1 MGDVTVSS
9 PKKKTN
15 QKSLN
20 SSVVGGTTKRIY
32 NRRNSSF
39 NKAHPKKF
47 LKGKDPYDSI
57 SPKVSSKF
65 SSFKMKKKSYGSKR
79 RSTKLFSDDSDVEEP
94 KVCTPLEGYTIN
106 VNNGGGDSI
115 KKNRAHNSTLLSTTI
130 GDHGTSSR
138 RTKKPQNVKE
148 AQKFLEH
155 VSGVIDMYGRS
166 QEGVTRKVLMD
177 LAFYITEKND
187 ILAMQ

>member
-1 MGDVTVSS
+1 MG
-9 PKKKTN
+9 
-15 QKSLN
+15 
-20 SSVVGGTTKRIY
+20 
-32 NRRNSSF
+32 
-39 NKAHPKKF
+39 
-47 LKGKDPYDSI
+47 
-57 SPKVSSKF
+57 PKVSRKF
-65 SSFKMKKKSYGSKR
+65 TSFGKAMKNKPIGSKI
-79 RSTKLFSDDSDVEEP
+79 RSEKLFSDDSDVEEP
-94 KVCTPLEGYTIN
+94 KVCTPLEDYTIN

-115 KKNRAHNSTLLSTTI
+115 KKKSAQNSTLLSTTL

-138 RTKKPQNVKE
+138 RTKRAQNVKE

-155 VSGVIDMYGRS
+155 VSGVIDLYGRS

>member
-1 MGDVTVSS
+1 MG
-9 PKKKTN
+9 
-15 QKSLN
+15 
-20 SSVVGGTTKRIY
+20 VGGTTKRIY

-39 NKAHPKKF
+39 SKANPKKS
-47 LKGKDPYDSI
+47 LKGKDPYDLSI

-79 RSTKLFSDDSDVEEP
+79 RSTKLFSDDSEVEEP
-94 KVCTPLEGYTIN
+94 KVCTPLEDCTIDI
-106 VNNGGGDSI
+106 NNGGDSI
-115 KKNRAHNSTLLSTTI
+115 KKNRAQNSTLLSTTI